1 MSVVG
6 REKAEVPGAMMVVA
20 FRLGLG
26 ACWLVI
32 VDLLAEQQ

>member
-1 MSVVG
+1 
-6 REKAEVPGAMMVVA
+6 MVVA